1 MNGRSLNRLK
11 VGGAGVPN
19 RKVGGGSKQVCRQA
33 DQQTMAVRMEEDKL
47 EYDAE
52 VAYIT
57 ATSPLQVDHNRG
69 SKSSFSEFD
78 FSLEALSDYK
88 HTHVTNGS
96 LSSSQGKVERSPG
109 VDSVDYAPE
118 KDDNSRGLGK
128 TASPKLL
135 VSISSTLSSEAL
147 STAASSL
154 QGSPLSPILTPPHY
168 TLDTSLPSTP
178 KSKLKLIQEAQI
190 SPPSPKATTPKFSTR
205 LDRSRYKYKTLVIYG
220 TTGCG
225 KTNLVEKLVHTNP
238 AVFAKVVS
246 HTTRKKRAS
255 EVNEVDFHYVSERD
269 MSLGIARGDFL
280 EHIQLRKRQNM
291 KKRRATVFTRE
302 PGNPQPRQLK
312 ERRLTAPELPGQDQL
327 VPTHRTDSKFDLT
340 EDDSPVVGGEMFGTT
355 KQALTKAT
363 QEGKSCVVLNVSFT
377 GAQQLRRG
385 GIEASFVLVH
395 SGTKPPKND
404 QVNPD
409 YVINSERP
417 NQAYSELQQYAFHL
431 IQDLNLAQTTRYE
444 ITKHEWESL
453 PTVEIESNKDLGP
466 RMQVRPVSFSEILT
480 HFQLADLSKEKTL
493 AKADLPKE
501 GGLTRTKLNKKL
513 HEERLLVFGMAL
525 RSLTDRDKL
534 HLRTL
539 QTIYTLLT
547 GSSINCRRFGMHW
560 RDIGFNGVDPADDLQ
575 GVGVFG
581 LAQLIYFLDNPRT
594 ISLAREIF
602 RFSRQE
608 PHIVPFCVLSFNI
621 TQIALSALRGG
632 SLTKLANKRDQVIV
646 VVNEFYIATFYRYYL
661 EWKTQNKS
669 ILELGPLIQNVGEYS
684 KKHSREII
692 EDFESYLS
700 KRDDSSHTPSTSL
713 EADYKPFTVLD
724 DYSDV

>member
-1 MNGRSLNRLK
+1 
-11 VGGAGVPN
+11 
-19 RKVGGGSKQVCRQA
+19 
-33 DQQTMAVRMEEDKL
+33 MAARIEDDKL

-69 SKSSFSEFD
+69 SRSSFSDFE
-78 FSLEALSDYK
+78 FSLEALSGSPSK
-88 HTHVTNGS
+88 HVINRSFSGS
-96 LSSSQGKVERSPG
+96 HEIQGKGERSLG
-109 VDSVDYAPE
+109 VDTIDSAEKALE
-118 KDDNSRGLGK
+118 KDESDKSLK
-128 TASPKLL
+128 KAASSKPPKLL
-135 VSISSTLSSEAL
+135 VAIPTASSSETL

-178 KSKLKLIQEAQI
+178 KSKLRLIQEAQT
-190 SPPSPKATTPKFSTR
+190 SPPSPKAATPKFSTK
-205 LDRSRYKYKTLVIYG
+205 LDRAQYKYKTLVIYG

-238 AVFAKVVS
+238 AVFARVVS

-255 EVNEVDFHYVSERD
+255 EVSGVDFHYISERE
-269 MSLGIARGDFL
+269 MSLGIERGDYL
-280 EHIQLRKRQNM
+280 EHIQLRKRQN
-291 KKRRATVFTRE
+291 KKTRRATVFSQE
-302 PGNPQPRQLK
+302 PINPQLRQLK
-312 ERRLTAPELPGQDQL
+312 ERRLTTPEIPVQDQL
-327 VPTHRTDSKFDLT
+327 LHTHRTDSKFDLT
-340 EDDSPVVGGEMFGTT
+340 EDDGPVVAGEMFGTT

-363 QEGKSCVVLNVSFT
+363 QEGKPCVVLNVSFT
-377 GAQQLRRG
+377 GAQQLRRE

-395 SGTKPPKND
+395 TSAKPPKND
-404 QVNPD
+404 EVNPD
-409 YVINSERP
+409 YVINSERH

-453 PTVEIESNKDLGP
+453 PTVEIESNKDSGP
-466 RMQVRPVSFSEILT
+466 HVQIRPVSFSEILT
-480 HFQLADLSKEKTL
+480 HFQLADLSKEKKL

-513 HEERLLVFGMAL
+513 HGERLLVFGMAL
-525 RSLTDRDKL
+525 RSLADRDKL
-534 HLRTL
+534 HLDLRTL

-547 GSSINCRRFGMHW
+547 GSSINCRRFGTHW

-581 LAQLIYFLDNPRT
+581 LAQLIYFLDSPRT
-594 ISLAREIF
+594 VLLAREIF
-602 RFSRQE
+602 RYSRQE

-621 TQIALSALRGG
+621 TQIALSALRRG

-646 VVNEFYIATFYRYYL
+646 VVNEFYIATFYRYYQ
-661 EWKTQNKS
+661 EWKNQNKS

-700 KRDDSSHTPSTSL
+700 KKDDSSNALPALSETDH
-713 EADYKPFTVLD
+713 KPFTQLD